1 MAASTNLDGTPQ
13 ARPLS
18 KWVEQARPHLKFEV
32 YHPGLVDVLPAVE
45 RFCSDVF
52 NYQKQPE
59 VLPYWLT
66 ILGPSG
72 VGKTLILRQAFRLLA
87 RNGFLWETQTS
98 TGTRL
103 PQCAHLKPMEDLRDW
118 EAPGAYA
125 DYELLYIEDIGAG
138 ASVDATGRAKG
149 AAAVTASRVN
159 ELLMSRVGKW
169 TLLDANLTLSEISA
183 QLDPRIASRLK
194 RDGSLL
200 LEIPSTVPDYNFR

>member
-1 MAASTNLDGTPQ
+1 M
-13 ARPLS
+13 
-18 KWVEQARPHLKFEV
+18 EQARPHWKFEV
-32 YHPGLVDVLPAVE
+32 YDPGLADVLPAVE

-52 NYQKQPE
+52 NYANQRE

-66 ILGPSG
+66 VLGPSG

-87 RNGFLWETQTS
+87 RNGFLWETQTA

-125 DYELLYIEDIGAG
+125 DYELLYVEDIGAG

-169 TLLDANLTLSEISA
+169 TLLDANLTLSEIST
-183 QLDPRIASRLK
+183 QLDARIASRLK

-200 LEIPSTVPDYNFR
+200 LEIPSTVRDYNFR